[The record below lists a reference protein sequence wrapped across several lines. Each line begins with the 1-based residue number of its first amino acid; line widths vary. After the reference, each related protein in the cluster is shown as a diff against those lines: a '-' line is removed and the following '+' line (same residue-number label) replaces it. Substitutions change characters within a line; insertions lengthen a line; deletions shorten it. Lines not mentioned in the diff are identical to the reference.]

1 MKPRRYSVIVIP
13 DNEDPNKNFSISRR
27 VFWGLVLFLIVLIA
41 GLAATVTYMTPR
53 VLNYDQLNSKYLE
66 LVQERTQVQELYR
79 DLERL
84 KQLGTIVQ
92 RTLGT
97 DQPGSMTLEKGASA
111 AADSVVGFHI
121 SYIENIPSQM
131 PVEGFVTQ
139 TLQRHTGSWLTN
151 HYGIDIAVAE
161 GEPVLAAASGQV
173 VFSGWTPDLGN
184 LVVIYHGDD
193 YFTYYGHNQLNLVD
207 RYQFVKR
214 GEVIANVG
222 DTGLSTGPHLH
233 FEVWKEGQPMDPM
246 IFFPEYS
253 KTNVSTGSDG

>member
-1 MKPRRYSVIVIP
+1 MKPRRYSIIVIP
-13 DNEDPNKNFSISRR
+13 DNEGPNKNFSLSRKLL
-27 VFWGLVLFLIVLIA
+27 FTLIIFLILLIG
-41 GLAATVTYMTPR
+41 GLTGTVIYMTPR
-53 VLNYDQLNSKYLE
+53 TLNYDQLNSKYDE
-66 LVQERTQVQELYR
+66 LVRERTQVQELYR
-79 DLERL
+79 NLERL

-97 DQPGSMTLEKGASA
+97 DQPAVASA
-111 AADSVVGFHI
+111 GEPIPSGVDSSAGFHI
-121 SYIENIPSQM
+121 SFIENIPSRM
-131 PVEGFVTQ
+131 PVKGYVTQ
-139 TLQRHTGSWLTN
+139 TLQLHTGSWLTN

-161 GEPVLAAASGQV
+161 GGPVLAAASGQV

-193 YFTYYGHNQLNLVD
+193 YFTYYGHNQLNFVD

-233 FEVWKEGQPMDPM
+233 FEVWKDGQPLDPM

-253 KTNVSTGSDG
+253 KTNVSTKNNG